1 MTFLAPTSAIL
12 AAAIGLSLLIALSL
26 LRLRRRPVWV
36 ASTLFWESS
45 ARDLEVNV
53 PLRMLRASW
62 LLLLHALAIGLLATA
77 IGRPISTGGEWSAT
91 RVVFLIDRS
100 ASMGATD
107 HVESSGGR
115 TTRLGAAI
123 ELARRSIR
131 DLGRGDR
138 SAAAIVVFGASPAML
153 SEFTTD
159 RRLLERALDRITP
172 THEDDEGLGAAIEL
186 VRAMIADDG
195 DESAPPARV
204 VVISDGAPA
213 PVQGAAIPGAVIEF
227 QRVGPD
233 PGIPTDNVGIVALAA
248 RRSADMP
255 SRIRVFAR
263 VLSSADVRRDVIVT
277 FRVGDDVVASRAVTI
292 EPRTGVQP
300 EASAVADI
308 DVASDALI
316 SVRIERADAL
326 EADNEASIWIRASR
340 PLRIMLVTPTGD
352 PDADGA
358 WPILDVLTELPRA
371 TTRVVSA
378 AGWDALASTRDESEL
393 FADLV
398 VLSGVEPGWA
408 RGRPLGVPVLSFGV
422 LPPDPFVRIEREG
435 RSGSRIIAW
444 DREHSLTRHVAF
456 DTVLA
461 SRMPPYENSSG
472 ASADPIAWSE
482 AGIAISASEAGAN
495 RWVAV
500 SFALSSSN
508 WPLQPSWPLF
518 VENAVDWLTRRSEQE
533 SGRVWSAGEPISLAV
548 SARSATYVFR
558 PPGGSTGRQV
568 VSDRSGHVSIPA
580 QAIGGVYQLA
590 PEQSVEYHPIPV
602 AVLKPDETLCRTS
615 DRLSIGSLP
624 IEASA
629 GSGTRRELWPWFVGA
644 LLVVLTFE
652 WMVFASRSRI
662 S

>member
-62 LLLLHALAIGLLATA
+62 LLLLHALAIGLLAAA
-77 IGRPISTGGEWSAT
+77 IGRPISQGGEESAT

-100 ASMGATD
+100 ASMGAMD

-115 TTRLGAAI
+115 TTRLRGAV

-138 SAAAIVVFGASPAML
+138 SAAAIVVFGAGPAML

-159 RRLLERALDRITP
+159 RRLLERALDQITP
-172 THEDDEGLGAAIEL
+172 THEDDHGLGAAMEL

-213 PVQGAAIPGAVIEF
+213 PVEGAAVPGAVIEF

-233 PGIPTDNVGIVALAA
+233 PGILADNVGIVALAA

-277 FRVGDDVVASRAVTI
+277 FRAGDDVVVSRAVTI
-292 EPRTGVQP
+292 EPRAGAQP
-300 EASAVADI
+300 EASVVADI
-308 DVASDALI
+308 DIASDALI
-316 SVRIERADAL
+316 TVRIERADVL
-326 EADNEASIWIRASR
+326 EADNEASIWVRASR
-340 PLRIMLVTPTGD
+340 PLRIMLVTPSGD

-358 WPILDVLTELPRA
+358 WPLLDVLTELPRA

-378 AGWDALASTRDESEL
+378 VAWNALAGTRDDAEL

-408 RGRPLGVPVLSFGV
+408 RARAIGVPVLAFGV
-422 LPPDPFVRIEREG
+422 LPPDPLVQLEREG
-435 RSGSRIIAW
+435 PTGSRIIAW
-444 DREHSLTRHVAF
+444 DREHLLTRHVAF

-461 SRMPPYENSSG
+461 SQMPRYEYSSG
-472 ASADPIAWSE
+472 ARVDPIVWSD
-482 AGIAISASEAGAN
+482 AGIAVSASEAGAG

-500 SFALSSSN
+500 SFPVASSN

-518 VENAVDWLTRRSEQE
+518 VENAVDWLTRRTERE
-533 SGRVWSAGEPISLAV
+533 SGRVWSAGEPISLSV
-548 SARSATYVFR
+548 PSRGATYVFR
-558 PPGGSTGRQV
+558 PPGASEGRRV
-568 VSDRSGHVSIPA
+568 SSDRSGDVSIPA
-580 QAIGGVYQLA
+580 QPLAGVYQLA
-590 PEQSVEYHPIPV
+590 SEQDGESHPVPV
-602 AVLKPDETLCRTS
+602 AVLKGDETLCRTS
-615 DRLSIGSLP
+615 DRLSIGSQP
-624 IEASA
+624 VEASSA
-629 GSGTRRELWPWFVGA
+629 SETRRELWPWFVGA
-644 LLVVLTFE
+644 LLVVLTLE